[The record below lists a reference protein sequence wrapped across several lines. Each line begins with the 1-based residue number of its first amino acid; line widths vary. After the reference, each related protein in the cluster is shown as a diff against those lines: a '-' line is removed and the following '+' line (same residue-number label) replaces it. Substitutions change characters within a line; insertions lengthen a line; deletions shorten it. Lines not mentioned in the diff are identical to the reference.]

1 MRRPGA
7 MLAAALAL
15 GVLPALAEPPQDIV
29 GLIGQP
35 VSSAEGRMQAQGY
48 AQAGGRNWWNAASGV
63 CVTVGVADGH
73 FRTIDIVGAG
83 NCGMQAAA
91 EGAGAP
97 ATEPPRVAVDACM
110 EGTDR
115 LLEEEIGTSLVKR
128 YRRSGRHW
136 VVTVG
141 TLGRTTQCTVSESG
155 EIIALD

>member
-1 MRRPGA
+1 
-7 MLAAALAL
+7 
-15 GVLPALAEPPQDIV
+15 
-29 GLIGQP
+29 
-35 VSSAEGRMQAQGY
+35 
-48 AQAGGRNWWNAASGV
+48 
-63 CVTVGVADGH
+63 
-73 FRTIDIVGAG
+73 
-83 NCGMQAAA
+83 MQAAD

-97 ATEPPRVAVDACM
+97 ATEPPRAAVDACM

-136 VVTVG
+136 VVTVD